1 MDSKKILFITQE
13 IAPFL
18 STSTPLT
25 EFSKNIPEAVQSAG
39 LDLRVFTPCYGTI
52 NERRNQLHDVIRLSG
67 INITVND
74 VDHPLLVKVASIPES
89 HLQVYFVDND
99 EFFKRKSQFKA
110 DTKYINTNLERSVF
124 FIRGAF
130 EAIHKLRWVPDII
143 HCVGWFAGLAPLYLR
158 SYYKDSPCLGKAKII
173 YSTAGE
179 AEAVGDIGDNLKEV
193 MSYDKIPP
201 QMWESLV
208 TELTPSALRKLGIQH
223 ADGVSLVAHN
233 ESEVA
238 EYAQLAKELAKPLIT
253 VAPEEDT
260 DGKKHSEFYRSIL

>member
-18 STSTPLT
+18 TNSTPLT
-25 EFSKNIPEAVQSAG
+25 EFSKNIPEAVQKVG

-67 INITVND
+67 INIAVND
-74 VDHPLLVKVASIPES
+74 MDHPLLVKVASIPES

-99 EFFKRKSQFKA
+99 EFFKRKSKFKPDA
-110 DTKYINTNLERSVF
+110 KYTNTNIERSVF

-158 SYYKDSPCLGKAKII
+158 SFYKDSPCLGKAKII

-179 AEAVGDIGDNLKEV
+179 EEEGEMGDNLDEI
-193 MSYDKIPP
+193 MDYDKIPKELWMP
-201 QMWESLV
+201 SLE
-208 TELTPSALRKLGIQH
+208 ELTPRAIRKLGIMH
-223 ADGVSLVAHN
+223 ADGVSLVAHS
-233 ESEVA
+233 ESEVE
-238 EYAQLAKELAKPLIT
+238 EYATFAKSLDKPMIM
-253 VAPEEDT
+253 VAPEEDAE
-260 DGKKHSEFYRSIL
+260 GKKHSEFYRSIL